1 MKCCRFLQKLFKS
14 RMANN
19 DREFFRNIARRSAQL
34 AVSANNLAWF
44 YFNECNNREAALNE
58 ARAQFQHE
66 EDAFL
71 DPHRQANYQRYLL
84 AESRVRL
91 AQLALQRSRGNLAEA
106 RQLRLDLIELGRL
119 AEQFMQDFE

>member
-1 MKCCRFLQKLFKS
+1 
-14 RMANN
+14 MANN
-19 DREFFRNIARRSAQL
+19 NVVEALRNIARTSANS

-44 YFNECNNREAALNE
+44 YFNECNNREAALNQ

-91 AQLALQRSRGNLAEA
+91 AQLQLQRSRANLAEA
-106 RQLRLDLIELGRL
+106 RQLRLDFIELGRL
-119 AEQFMQDFE
+119 AEQFIRDFE

>member
-1 MKCCRFLQKLFKS
+1 MTQTNQSTGQLLSAAKNLAFFLVSFSKVVAVWSAVGLFKNS
-14 RMANN
+14 SESKMANN
-19 DREFFRNIARRSAQL
+19 NVVEALRNIARTSANS

-44 YFNECNNREAALNE
+44 YFNECNNREAALNQ

-84 AESRVRL
+84 AESRY
-91 AQLALQRSRGNLAEA
+91 G
-106 RQLRLDLIELGRL
+106 
-119 AEQFMQDFE
+119 